1 MVVTRV
7 SDMSVEEL
15 RELIQETVTE
25 VLQEMLRDPDAGLA
39 LREDFR
45 DALQHSLETPESER
59 ETLTAEKVAEYLGLS
74 W

>member
-1 MVVTRV
+1 MVTRV

-25 VLQEMLRDPDAGLA
+25 VLVEMVRDPDMGLA

-45 DALQHSLETPESER
+45 DSLQRSLQTPDSER
-59 ETLTAEKVAEYLGLS
+59 ETLAAEKVAEKLGLS

>member
-1 MVVTRV
+1 MVTRV

-25 VLQEMLRDPDAGLA
+25 VLVEMVRDPDMGLA

-45 DALQHSLETPESER
+45 DSLQRSLQTPDSER
-59 ETLTAEKVAEYLGLS
+59 ETLGAEKVAEKLGLS